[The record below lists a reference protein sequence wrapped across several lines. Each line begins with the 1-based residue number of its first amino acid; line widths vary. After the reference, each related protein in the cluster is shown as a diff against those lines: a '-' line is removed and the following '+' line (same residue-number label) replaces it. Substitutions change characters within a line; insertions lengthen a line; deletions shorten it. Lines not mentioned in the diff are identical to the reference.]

1 MNCPER
7 RLWQL
12 VRLNRACCDER
23 KDRRMNF
30 QGFDADDDNAFN
42 ALELPQRQNRE
53 QVAGPSCPRL
63 LLWTVPWC
71 RLEAPTGAVAR
82 VAASLFCVGKHA
94 TITPSP
100 RCVGRW
106 FSCTESPTA
115 YGDRQPPSVT
125 SPYSH
130 RLSGRICRS
139 ICLSRVARFN
149 SVTPTAR
156 CTHTISLALEA
167 PPS

>member
-1 MNCPER
+1 M
-7 RLWQL
+7 
-12 VRLNRACCDER
+12 
-23 KDRRMNF
+23 RMMTMHSTRWSSRS
-30 QGFDADDDNAFN
+30 ARTAT
-42 ALELPQRQNRE
+42 
-53 QVAGPSCPRL
+53 RL
-63 LLWTVPWC
+63 LDPLVLVFSSGQCRC
-71 RLEAPTGAVAR
+71 RLEAPTGVVAR

-106 FSCTESPTA
+106 LSCTESPTA

-149 SVTPTAR
+149 SVTPHSSMH
-156 CTHTISLALEA
+156 THDLACPRGAAQLKSFPA
-167 PPS
+167 SNRAIL